1 MSPKLRVFMIS
12 LLVVF
17 PLDQA
22 TKQWIVSNIH
32 YADRI
37 PVIPGFFDLTHVRN
51 AGGAFSFF
59 ADGPHEQRMVFFIG
73 TTLIA
78 IGLLLTFYRKLKS
91 DEVLPATAL
100 GVVLGGALGNL
111 TDRLRYG
118 EVVDFLDVHL
128 WAGYTW
134 PTFNVADSAIV
145 IGVTLLVLEIFLG
158 EEEGVEEGEEEG
170 EPSKPSQLVD
180 GNRTDSPDSS
190 DGRSEDPSDD
200 SATATVISS

>member
-1 MSPKLRVFMIS
+1 MSPKLRVFVIS
-12 LLVVF
+12 LVIVL

-22 TKQWIVSNIH
+22 TKQWIVEKIH

-37 PVIPGFFDLTHVRN
+37 EIIPGLFDLTHVRN

-78 IGLLLTFYRKLKS
+78 IVLLLVFYRNLES
-91 DEVLPATAL
+91 EEVLPATAL

-128 WAGYTW
+128 WGGYTW

-145 IGVTLLVLEIFLG
+145 IGVTLLVLEIFLNRE
-158 EEEGVEEGEEEG
+158 EEEGN
-170 EPSKPSQLVD
+170 QD
-180 GNRTDSPDSS
+180 GNTDPSGPSDTPDSS
-190 DGRSEDPSDD
+190 SD
-200 SATATVISS
+200 SPAAANSTL

>member
-1 MSPKLRVFMIS
+1 MSPKLRVFVIS
-12 LLVVF
+12 LVIVL

-22 TKQWIVSNIH
+22 TKQWIVEKIH

-37 PVIPGFFDLTHVRN
+37 EIIPGLFDLTHVRN

-78 IGLLLTFYRKLKS
+78 IVLLLVFYRNLES
-91 DEVLPATAL
+91 EEVLPATAL

-128 WAGYTW
+128 WGGYTW

-145 IGVTLLVLEIFLG
+145 IGVTLLVLEIFLNR
-158 EEEGVEEGEEEG
+158 EKEEGN
-170 EPSKPSQLVD
+170 QD
-180 GNRTDSPDSS
+180 GNTDPSGPSDTPDSS
-190 DGRSEDPSDD
+190 SD
-200 SATATVISS
+200 SPAAANSTL